1 MISIDIL
8 HIQGLTCHSQCFM
21 QIVFLCPFFFILL
34 KNVENVL
41 TTEGTGL
48 VTALR
53 ILCHLACPLL
63 SVEGSH
69 ITLNMYNT
77 AYFFVFHYCANHLVI
92 IIVIRSNQQNAT
104 SSAFILNSLGQQKDL
119 KWSLA
124 VVQLF
129 SGEGLDTC
137 VRVLQKLCS
146 VLLQPWRVHGHM
158 GPTPQ
163 RCMIISICINTLRLL
178 RTMLTELLRGGAFQF
193 RDTRVASV
201 LVTLHMIVCSIPASG
216 RLDGEEMRVQ
226 ALIVDILLTFTQ
238 GVNEEV
244 CMNFQ

>member
-1 MISIDIL
+1 MKI
-8 HIQGLTCHSQCFM
+8 H
-21 QIVFLCPFFFILL
+21 PFKSVATVAEETDFVQFW
-34 KNVENVL
+34 
-41 TTEGTGL
+41 THFSS
-48 VTALR
+48 
-53 ILCHLACPLL
+53 CLL
-63 SVEGSH
+63 S
-69 ITLNMYNT
+69 T
-77 AYFFVFHYCANHLVI
+77 
-92 IIVIRSNQQNAT
+92 
-104 SSAFILNSLGQQKDL
+104 GQQRDL

-124 VVQLF
+124 GVQLF

-163 RCMIISICINTLRLL
+163 RCMILSICISTLRLL

-193 RDTRVASV
+193 RDTRVANV

-216 RLDGEEMRVQ
+216 RLDGEETRVQ
-226 ALIVDILLTFTQ
+226 ALIVDVLLTFTQ

-244 CMNFQ
+244 CD

>member
-1 MISIDIL
+1 M
-8 HIQGLTCHSQCFM
+8 
-21 QIVFLCPFFFILL
+21 
-34 KNVENVL
+34 ENVL
-41 TTEGTGL
+41 TADGTGL

-53 ILCHLACPLL
+53 VLGHIASPPPAVEGKDTKPVLFFKVFIESENKLLCNYTSSLL
-63 SVEGSH
+63 SRTRFSPC
-69 ITLNMYNT
+69 L
-77 AYFFVFHYCANHLVI
+77 LL
-92 IIVIRSNQQNAT
+92 
-104 SSAFILNSLGQQKDL
+104 SAGQQRDL

-124 VVQLF
+124 GVQLF

-137 VRVLQKLCS
+137 VRILQKLCS

-163 RCMIISICINTLRLL
+163 RCMILSICISTLRLL
-178 RTMLTELLRGGAFQF
+178 RTMLTELLRRGAFQF

-216 RLDGEEMRVQ
+216 RLDGEETRVQ
-226 ALIVDILLTFTQ
+226 ALIVDVLLTFTQ

-244 CMNFQ
+244 CD